1 MAPIFPTTLALI
13 SDHFPKG
20 YATAMAIAIT
30 CGWIGLLLSSPAIGW
45 LASLPGVG
53 LRSAMLLL
61 PAGSLGIA
69 VVALLI
75 ATTAK
80 PRIRNFPNAK
90 HVPDEG

>member
-1 MAPIFPTTLALI
+1 
-13 SDHFPKG
+13 
-20 YATAMAIAIT
+20 
-30 CGWIGLLLSSPAIGW
+30 
-45 LASLPGVG
+45 
-53 LRSAMLLL
+53 MLLL